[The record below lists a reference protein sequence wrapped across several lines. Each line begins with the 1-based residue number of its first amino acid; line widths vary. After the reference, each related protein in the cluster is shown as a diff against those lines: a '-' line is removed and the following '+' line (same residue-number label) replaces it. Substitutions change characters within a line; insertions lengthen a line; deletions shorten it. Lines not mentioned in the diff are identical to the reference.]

1 VNTLV
6 SPTVSIPEDVMEAM
20 GALVDTGDLAPQQ
33 LAFVASAK
41 ADVTSDIVHGI
52 RNMQT
57 LRGSHPDAFAKA
69 VNHLLTSTQH
79 RSFHPFFLQKKMIL
93 SPPLCAIAIHEL
105 SSIIGFRPNREG
117 D

>member
-1 VNTLV
+1 
-6 SPTVSIPEDVMEAM
+6 MEAM

-79 RSFHPFFLQKKMIL
+79 RSFPSFLPAKKND
-93 SPPLCAIAIHEL
+93 SV
-105 SSIIGFRPNREG
+105 SSSMRNCNCNPRAVKHNWLPAQ
-117 D
+117 